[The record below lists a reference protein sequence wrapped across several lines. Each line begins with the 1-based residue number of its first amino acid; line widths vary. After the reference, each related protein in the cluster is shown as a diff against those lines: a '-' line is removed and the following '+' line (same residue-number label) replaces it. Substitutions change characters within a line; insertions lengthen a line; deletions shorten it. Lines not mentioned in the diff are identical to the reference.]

1 MIVVVFEELQPK
13 NIGRVFSSRF
23 TKVFW
28 SGIAGKDVSFA
39 RFPLEFR
46 LLWYAATRDVP
57 LGQ

>member
-1 MIVVVFEELQPK
+1 MIVVIFEELQPK

-28 SGIAGKDVSFA
+28 SGIAGKDVPFA
-39 RFPLEFR
+39 LEFR
-46 LLWYAATRDVP
+46 PLWYAATRDVP